1 MNTLLDRLPGA
12 ASAIEGARCFH
23 CGEAVPLRTH
33 FSIFFDGHPQ
43 PLCCAGCEAVAKTIL
58 EGGLDAY
65 YRTRTSPAIG
75 RAVPTPA
82 DLAALDQFDL
92 PGIRE
97 QFSAT
102 AADSTHDA
110 HATLMLEGITCAAC
124 IWLAEQQLRRI
135 PGMVRVSVNFATRR
149 AEVAWSAQVLT
160 LAGILRAIRK
170 IGLDAHP
177 AEMANVEVN
186 RTATRKKALRARWE
200 LFVAAFSTMQVMM
213 YTVPLY
219 LADPAEITPD
229 IRSLMQW
236 AGFALTVPVLLFS
249 AQSIF
254 RSAIRCLSAQQ
265 VNMDV
270 PVALAI
276 LLTFASSVGAML
288 TGSGE
293 VYFDS
298 ISMFVFLLLGTRFL
312 ESNLRH
318 RGLAELE
325 RLAHAIPAVAERLD
339 RYPTDTTGHDI
350 ASARLIP
357 GDVVRVATGATIPA
371 DGEIIEGASE
381 VDEALISGESRLLPK
396 WPGDTVIGGAV
407 NAASPLIVRVTEVG
421 KTSTLARI
429 VSASEAAMN
438 ERPRILERTSAIA
451 ARLAY
456 ATLIVAALASLGWL
470 WFDPNRA
477 FGVTVAVLAITCPC
491 ALALAVPAAIVVASG
506 AAARAGLIFKRGHT
520 LDTLSHVTDVVLD
533 KTGTLTTGHMR
544 VEAIEAADPDEALA
558 IAAALEQGASH
569 PIGRAIREAAA
580 RRHTGTKLAAN
591 LHQTERG
598 VEGVIDGEAYRLGA
612 LETDAEAN
620 DPSKSIPQSRVALF
634 RAGQRVGIF
643 SLSDA
648 FRGDAAAFTDSLIR
662 KGLRIHLLSGD
673 QGGAVADCAQML
685 GLSRWQARLSPE
697 DKRRYVATLQKDG
710 CIVLAVGDGIND
722 APLLAQADAGI
733 AIATGTDLARTQADA
748 VLLSMRLMPIALA
761 LNIARAT
768 RNVIRQNL
776 VWAVLYNVI
785 AVPLAVAGWVTPWLA
800 ALGMSLSALIVLGN
814 SARIAWLPRNC

>member
-1 MNTLLDRLPGA
+1 MSTVLNCLPGVA
-12 ASAIEGARCFH
+12 PAVDDSCCFH
-23 CGEAVPLRTH
+23 CGEAIPPRTH
-33 FSIFFDGHPQ
+33 FSIFFDGHPH
-43 PLCCAGCEAVAKTIL
+43 PLCCAGCEAVAQTII

-65 YRTRTSPAIG
+65 YRTRTSSATG

-82 DLAALDQFDL
+82 DLAALDRFDL

-97 QFSAT
+97 QFSVA
-102 AADSTHDA
+102 AADNALEA

-124 IWLAEQQLRRI
+124 VWLAEQQLRRI

-149 AEVAWSAQVLT
+149 AEVAWSAQALS

-177 AEMANVEVN
+177 AEAANAEIN
-186 RTATRKKALRARWE
+186 RAATRKKNLRARWE

-236 AGFALTVPVLLFS
+236 AGFALTIPVLLFS

-254 RSAIRCLSAQQ
+254 RSAIRCLSTRQ
-265 VNMDV
+265 VSMDV

-276 LLTFASSVGAML
+276 LLAFASSAGAML

-325 RLAHAIPAVAERLD
+325 RLTHAIPAVAERLG
-339 RYPTDTTGHDI
+339 RYPADTMGHDI
-350 ASARLIP
+350 ASAQLIP
-357 GDVVRVATGATIPA
+357 GDIVRVATGATIPA
-371 DGEIIEGASE
+371 DGEIVEGVSE
-381 VDEALISGESRLLPK
+381 VDEALISGESRLLLK
-396 WPGDTVIGGAV
+396 QPGDTVIGGAV

-421 KTSTLARI
+421 KTSTLARM
-429 VSASEAAMN
+429 VSASETAMN
-438 ERPRILERTSAIA
+438 ERPRILQQTSAIA
-451 ARLAY
+451 AHLAY
-456 ATLIVAALASLGWL
+456 ATLIVSALASLGWL
-470 WFDPNRA
+470 WFDPSYA
-477 FGVTVAVLAITCPC
+477 LGVAVAVLAITCPC
-491 ALALAVPAAIVVASG
+491 ALALAIPAAIVVASG
-506 AAARAGLIFKRGHT
+506 TAARAGLIFKRGHM
-520 LDTLSHVTDVVLD
+520 LDTLSRVTDVVID

-544 VEAIEAADPDEALA
+544 VEAIEALDPDEALA

-580 RRHTGTKLAAN
+580 QRLIGTKLVTN
-591 LHQTERG
+591 LRQIERG
-598 VEGVIDGEAYRLGA
+598 VEGVINGAVYRLGV
-612 LETDAEAN
+612 LEINVNPDESA
-620 DPSKSIPQSRVALF
+620 KSIPKSRVVLF
-634 RAGQRVGIF
+634 HAGQQMAIF

-648 FRGDAAAFTDSLIR
+648 FRDDAAAFTHSLIR
-662 KGLRIHLLSGD
+662 RGLRVHLLSGD
-673 QGGAVADCAQML
+673 QSEAVAGCAQML

-733 AIATGTDLARTQADA
+733 AIATGTDLARAQADA
-748 VLLSMRLMPIALA
+748 VLLSMCLMPIAWA

-776 VWAVLYNVI
+776 VWAVLYNLI
-785 AVPLAVAGWVTPWLA
+785 AVPLAVAGWVTPWFA